1 MLLALPGLSRAPV
14 RDFFPSSHINCALI
28 EYCIFTHILLDI
40 YTLFLNHLSSLV
52 LASLKNRFFNGEE
65 KAATPKKSLF
75 KKKKQSKKQQQT
87 EQGKLSSDTMTLT
100 IFATQGNVLTSAQKK
115 LMEILAALAHTDDL
129 QDEDIG
135 LIDEK
140 IVRIFPFSTI
150 CHFAFAKF

>member
-1 MLLALPGLSRAPV
+1 
-14 RDFFPSSHINCALI
+14 
-28 EYCIFTHILLDI
+28 
-40 YTLFLNHLSSLV
+40 
-52 LASLKNRFFNGEE
+52 
-65 KAATPKKSLF
+65 
-75 KKKKQSKKQQQT
+75 
-87 EQGKLSSDTMTLT
+87 MTLT